1 MRTQD
6 GYKQYEFK
14 LNYLTTYIKLITP
27 NYNNVF
33 IVSEPLDSFN
43 YINPFFS
50 ILEQYGVR
58 KIYSDNARWL

>member
-33 IVSEPLDSFN
+33 IVSEPWTRLT
-43 YINPFFS
+43 I
-50 ILEQYGVR
+50 
-58 KIYSDNARWL
+58 